1 MPFKVRKSLVI
12 GLGGTG
18 RDAVL
23 HAKRHCLEVYGE
35 VPPTTRFLVIDT
47 TAADELQLEDR
58 DIALDR
64 HEFMPLT
71 VHGPDTLVRYNE
83 DIRSW
88 FPSDVSPRAVTAGAG
103 QIRALGRLALHANA
117 KVRDS
122 LNGLVN
128 EINEWETTRQD
139 KFEIFDDGKT
149 LFASVVGS
157 LAGGTGS
164 GMFLDIAFLL
174 RACDNIKPSDKLTA
188 YLLLPG
194 AFVGKPATRN
204 VEPNSYAAIREL
216 DYYMDLKSAP
226 DPATFGFGG
235 RPIEIAPQ
243 PYNFVYL
250 VNNVTQAGTVY
261 RKVRHLTEFLG
272 RGIFMSLGA
281 SGKTAGDI
289 WDNLAHQL
297 TDQQKIR
304 GKSAHYSSFGLSEL
318 VYEPDAFIR
327 RYALESAK
335 QLVRA
340 LFLGPQLDASEAVE
354 EFARQHK
361 LREEG
366 DEHNEVITGLVPNA
380 HPRKLPV
387 HEKHDK
393 ASVTEMITRAPSYVR
408 QEQRRAEQE
417 SERNF
422 VAMTDDT
429 ADAVHDLVRE
439 RLDSE
444 NGLAW
449 CAGFLRTLRGRLDGL
464 RDEMTSEEE
473 EMRER
478 IRKEESYLDDLRTEK
493 DDTRDGIFNRRRWSD
508 LAERVEETLRRH
520 ARAEIERVQRTQAA
534 RFFGAVIEEIDKE
547 IRRVEALE
555 QLAGNLIEKL
565 ERDLED
571 LRLDTRQA
579 QPFAKVFEPPADV
592 VPRAGAAEFVKWL
605 SSVRHLTIAGL
616 SKLSPRKVERL
627 LLDFAESQPEV
638 EASRANTIE
647 GVLSALSEE
656 DRRAAIREL
665 ATMAEPLWSYDR
677 GHVTGTKKTTELFLV
692 GTASDTESILQDPAL
707 LREVAPER
715 TTSVSVVGTGDTRRI
730 TCLKIEA
737 AVPAFV
743 LDRMESWR
751 HRFRD
756 PDRPFNYHTADAY
769 QSVPDLFPGTA
780 DDENFQAWALALASP
795 FGLVERRNQFYYF
808 RSQSGEVTLGRGRAA
823 AMEALLKEPKLI
835 KETYERVSDQ
845 LREMGTEEVGQQA
858 EAWVEEKSAEYQ
870 RKHLKPGIQRLIE
883 RELEEVMRW
892 VESQDRLE

>member
-23 HAKRHCLEVYGE
+23 HAKRHCQEVYGQ

-58 DIALDR
+58 DIALER
-64 HEFMPLT
+64 HEFLPLT
-71 VHGPDTLVRYNE
+71 VHSPDTLVRYNE
-83 DIRSW
+83 DIRGW

-103 QIRALGRLALHANA
+103 QIRALGRLALHANHR
-117 KVRDS
+117 VRDS

-128 EINEWETTRQD
+128 EINEWETARQD
-139 KFEIFDDGKT
+139 KFELFDDGKT

-174 RACDNIKPSDKLTA
+174 RACDNIKTSDKLTA

-204 VEPNSYAAIREL
+204 VEPNSYAALREL

-261 RKVRHLTEFLG
+261 GKVRHLTEFLG

-318 VYEPDAFIR
+318 VYEPDTFIR

-417 SERNF
+417 SERNL
-422 VAMTDDT
+422 VAMTDET

-478 IRKEESYLDDLRTEK
+478 VRKEESYLDDLRTEK

-508 LAERVEETLRRH
+508 LAERVEDDAAAT
-520 ARAEIERVQRTQAA
+520 RTGGD
-534 RFFGAVIEEIDKE
+534 REGA
-547 IRRVEALE
+547 
-555 QLAGNLIEKL
+555 
-565 ERDLED
+565 
-571 LRLDTRQA
+571 A
-579 QPFAKVFEPPADV
+579 QP
-592 VPRAGAAEFVKWL
+592 
-605 SSVRHLTIAGL
+605 
-616 SKLSPRKVERL
+616 
-627 LLDFAESQPEV
+627 
-638 EASRANTIE
+638 SR
-647 GVLSALSEE
+647 
-656 DRRAAIREL
+656 
-665 ATMAEPLWSYDR
+665 
-677 GHVTGTKKTTELFLV
+677 
-692 GTASDTESILQDPAL
+692 AL
-707 LREVAPER
+707 LRSRHRGDRQGGPSRRSPRAAGGQPDREVGAGPGGPAPRYPPGAAVREGLRACRRRSEGRSRRVRQVALQRAAPDDRRPDQAVAPKGGEAPA
-715 TTSVSVVGTGDTRRI
+715 GLRRV
-730 TCLKIEA
+730 A
-737 AVPAFV
+737 ARGGGVPS
-743 LDRMESWR
+743 EH
-751 HRFRD
+751 HRR
-756 PDRPFNYHTADAY
+756 R
-769 QSVPDLFPGTA
+769 
-780 DDENFQAWALALASP
+780 AL
-795 FGLVERRNQFYYF
+795 
-808 RSQSGEVTLGRGRAA
+808 RAV
-823 AMEALLKEPKLI
+823 
-835 KETYERVSDQ
+835 R
-845 LREMGTEEVGQQA
+845 
-858 EAWVEEKSAEYQ
+858 
-870 RKHLKPGIQRLIE
+870 
-883 RELEEVMRW
+883 
-892 VESQDRLE
+892 